1 MGRSGCSALL
11 APAGLFDR
19 VSAPVAAPGPVVG
32 DTVPV
37 DAGPDVAV
45 LGDAPGGEDVVV
57 LGDAPGGED
66 VVAPVWAKA
75 EAAVKSAAE
84 VKTASFVIEH
94 LLTGF
99 IAHNSVPWRAALCE
113 VETVRAGERFPKW
126 QGWSLPEKRQRGYTW
141 VEVYLA
147 GCFRRP
153 LSFWAKAR
161 AIAAFALMEPVRD
174 NDCAPRPL
182 ADHASAIIPSSVAV
196 SKEWVNGGGRSWP
209 AKHIVLSSYL
219 DQCGL
224 VTASAMALTRQGF
237 RTKQTSL
244 GTSSWPT

>member
-1 MGRSGCSALL
+1 MWFAEAPLRNASSSRAKKPAGEASGSGLSTSVYLLRPVCGVGRSGCSALL

-32 DTVPV
+32 DAVPV

-45 LGDAPGGEDVVV
+45 LGDAPGGEDV

-99 IAHNSVPWRAALCE
+99 RAHNS
-113 VETVRAGERFPKW
+113 
-126 QGWSLPEKRQRGYTW
+126 
-141 VEVYLA
+141 
-147 GCFRRP
+147 
-153 LSFWAKAR
+153 
-161 AIAAFALMEPVRD
+161 
-174 NDCAPRPL
+174 AP
-182 ADHASAIIPSSVAV
+182 
-196 SKEWVNGGGRSWP
+196 
-209 AKHIVLSSYL
+209 
-219 DQCGL
+219 
-224 VTASAMALTRQGF
+224 
-237 RTKQTSL
+237 
-244 GTSSWPT
+244 